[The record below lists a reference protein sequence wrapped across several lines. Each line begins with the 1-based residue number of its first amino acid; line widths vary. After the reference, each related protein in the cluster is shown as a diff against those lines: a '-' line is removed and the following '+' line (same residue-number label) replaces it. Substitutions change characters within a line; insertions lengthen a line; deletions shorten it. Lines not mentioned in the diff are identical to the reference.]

1 MSKPL
6 FIPLKREYFEAFE
19 RGEKREEY
27 RPFGPRW
34 NAETCRV
41 GRTVV
46 LSLGY
51 GKARRITGI
60 ITSFRVDHHPER
72 LPGWVECYGKK
83 HVLAACIGITYAVKY
98 EPIDRSESRARLA
111 RVHVGDR
118 FRAMFGEQV
127 QPMPDQVPPA
137 VECPAPWGFELW
149 QHLHREHGLTL
160 VESELAE
167 IVRKAWQL
175 QVPEGTKLL
184 AKLPLPAQGLAS
196 LAAWAN
202 AYFGLRLSERPQG
215 WVSIHE
221 PEGGSQG

>member
-1 MSKPL
+1 MSNSANPA
-6 FIPLKREYFEAFE
+6 PEQ
-19 RGEKREEY
+19 
-27 RPFGPRW
+27 P
-34 NAETCRV
+34 
-41 GRTVV
+41 
-46 LSLGY
+46 
-51 GKARRITGI
+51 TG
-60 ITSFRVDHHPER
+60 
-72 LPGWVECYGKK
+72 
-83 HVLAACIGITYAVKY
+83 AA

-111 RVHVGDR
+111 RVHVADR

-137 VECPAPWGFELW
+137 VECPTPWGFELW

-175 QVPEGTKLL
+175 QVPAGTKLL

-202 AYFGLRLSERPQG
+202 AYFGRGLRLSERPQG

-221 PEGGSQG
+221 PEGGSQA